1 MRLAR
6 LLLVLLLAA
15 CQPTPAPSPT
25 PVLPLFYDDFSQ
37 NRGLWEIFS
46 EDNASAKIANGQM
59 DMTINQP
66 SSVAL
71 AMSALNVS
79 DFDLSVSSTLSGGGL
94 TNSYG
99 LVFRYLDNEN
109 FYRLDL
115 TGDGLWG
122 VSRHLNDQ
130 WVSIVDLKTSPA
142 IQPGLAKTNVIRIL
156 AHNSSFMFYANGTLL
171 GSISDNNLPVGRI
184 GLFASTFNDPT
195 VQVGFDNVRV
205 VKP

>member
-1 MRLAR
+1 MRLGR
-6 LLLVLLLAA
+6 LFLLVILLAA
-15 CQPTPAPSPT
+15 CQPTPSPT

-46 EDNASAKIANGQM
+46 EADAKAQIDNGQM
-59 DMTINQP
+59 DLTITQP
-66 SSVAL
+66 GKIAL
-71 AMSALNVS
+71 AMSALNVA
-79 DFDLSVSSTLSGGGL
+79 DFDLSVSSTLTGGGL

-99 LVFRYLDNEN
+99 LVFRYIDNGN

-122 VSRHLNDQ
+122 VSRRLNDQ
-130 WVSIVDLKTSPA
+130 WISMVDLKASPA
-142 IQPGLAKTNVIRIL
+142 IQVGLTKPNALRIL
-156 AHNSSFMFYANGTLL
+156 ARGGTFMFYANGTLL
-171 GSISDNNLPVGRI
+171 GSVSDNNLPVGRI
-184 GLFASTFNDPT
+184 GLFASTFDDPT